1 MFDVSYQS
9 TTLANGVKV
18 GTAYLPQA
26 VSASVGIWCNAG
38 SRHERAAENGVAHFV
53 EHMVFKGTKRRSARK
68 ISMEIEGVGGELNAF
83 TSEDHTCYHA
93 WLPAKWF
100 GRALRVLSDM
110 YCNAELKQRAFEN
123 EREVIFEEI
132 EMYRDNPG
140 QHVEDLLSHAL
151 WNGHQL
157 ARPICGTEQ
166 SLERIT
172 PDVLRRWI
180 EEKHVGHNTVVAV
193 AGPVPH
199 DQVVREV
206 ERQLGGMESGRRP
219 AMRAVKSPQRPWLLE
234 GGFVGDERDIGQVHF
249 GLGFRGPSRKDDARF
264 AFKLLNVMLGETMS
278 SRLFQALR
286 ERRAACYSVQ
296 SGVEMFDDVGVLD
309 IHAGLDGDKAEAAV
323 KMLGSELRKL
333 RTQAPG
339 VGELKDAKEFVI
351 GQQSMW
357 FEAVANQMQWV
368 GDALSTVGHVPG
380 PEEALKHVRDVTA
393 DDVQKMAQELFQP
406 DRMGMAVVGA
416 GVDGERLVRALGL

>member
-1 MFDVSYQS
+1 MFDVDYQS

-26 VSASVGIWCNAG
+26 ASASVGIWCNAG

-68 ISMEIEGVGGELNAF
+68 ISMEIECVGGELNAF

-93 WLPAKWF
+93 WLPAKWVD
-100 GRALRVLSDM
+100 RAVRVLADM
-110 YCNAELKQRAFEN
+110 YCNAELKPRAFEN
-123 EREVIFEEI
+123 ERDVIFEEI
-132 EMYRDNPG
+132 EMYRENPG
-140 QHVEDLLSHAL
+140 QHVEDLLSQAL

-157 ARPICGTEQ
+157 ARPICGTEK
-166 SLERIT
+166 SLERIS
-172 PDVLRRWI
+172 PDILRRWI

-193 AGPVPH
+193 AGPIKHEDAVKL
-199 DQVVREV
+199 V
-206 ERQLGGMESGRRP
+206 ERQLGSLAPGRRP
-219 AMRAVKSPQRPWLLE
+219 AMRSMKSPVRKWSVE
-234 GGFVGDERDIGQVHF
+234 SGFVGDERDIGQVHM
-249 GLGFRGPSRKDDARF
+249 GLGFRGPSRKEDSRF

-296 SGVEMFDDVGVLD
+296 SGVEMFEDIGVLD

-323 KMLGSELRKL
+323 KLLGAELRKL
-333 RTQAPG
+333 RTKAPRAS
-339 VGELKDAKEFVI
+339 ELTDAKEFVI

-368 GDALSTVGHVPG
+368 GDALSTVGHVPN
-380 PEEALKHVRDVTA
+380 PDNALKHVRKVTTA
-393 DDVQKMAQELFQP
+393 EIQEMARTLFQP
-406 DRMGMAVVGA
+406 ERLGMAAVGQ
-416 GVDGERLVRALGL
+416 DLNGEKLFRVLGL